1 MVQRT
6 LRSTTHVRRVR
17 GNARIVTAFFL
28 IFGVVS
34 GVRGVGAEPG
44 IGTRVLTHT
53 SAAKL
58 RVGSHD
64 LGALNAGTVLTVEK
78 VRGAW
83 LWIRTGSRQGWILR
97 SEVVPCSEA
106 IAVFTAAIGRDPRDV
121 DAFIGRG
128 VARHV
133 HGQVQEAIADFGAAM
148 GLDPDRDDLYNNRG
162 VVLLESGEVDRAIAD
177 FSEAMRR
184 APRGSIAPG
193 NRAAA
198 LAQKGELDR
207 ALADYTAAI
216 ELSRDVA
223 GLLADTQGGQDRGS
237 LVAVKHLRGRADIWR
252 LKRKHDMALADYTE
266 ALLLDPADAPSL
278 LGRGIIFGEKGRFDQ
293 AVADL
298 TEVIRI
304 DPDDPRGYTNRGY
317 FRSLQGDHDRAIA
330 DFDEAIRL
338 GPDDAQSYLWRG
350 TIRALRAAAQPAP
363 SPASGGKDRQ
373 KSGDARGVALADFDA
388 AIRLSPSDPMAY
400 RCRAAALARLG
411 EHKQALADYDAAL
424 RLDPSDPGSANAR
437 AELLAVGRK
446 L

>member
-1 MVQRT
+1 M
-6 LRSTTHVRRVR
+6 
-17 GNARIVTAFFL
+17 TAFL
-28 IFGVVS
+28 LAIGVVS
-34 GVRGVGAEPG
+34 GVRGGEADPG
-44 IGTRVLTHT
+44 IGTRVLTCT

-106 IAVFTAAIGRDPRDV
+106 IAVFTAAIGRDPRNV
-121 DAFIGRG
+121 DAYIGRG

-133 HGQVQEAIADFGAAM
+133 HGQAEGAIADFGAAIA
-148 GLDPDRDDLYNNRG
+148 LDPDRDDLYNNRG
-162 VVLLESGEVDRAIAD
+162 VVLLEAGEVDRAIAD
-177 FSEAMRR
+177 FSEAIRR

-216 ELSRDVA
+216 ELHRDVA
-223 GLLADTQGGQDRGS
+223 GLLADTQGGQERGS
-237 LVAVKHLRGRADIWR
+237 LVAVKHLRGRADVWR

-266 ALLLDPADAPSL
+266 ALLLDPADASSL
-278 LGRGIIFGEKGRFDQ
+278 LGRGIVFGEKGQFGQ
-293 AVADL
+293 ALADL
-298 TEVIRI
+298 TEAIRI
-304 DPDDPRGYTNRGY
+304 DPDDPRGYKNRGY
-317 FRSLQGDHDRAIA
+317 FLSLQGDHERAIA
-330 DFDEAIRL
+330 DFNEAIRL

-350 TIRALRAAAQPAP
+350 TIRALRAAARTATPP
-363 SPASGGKDRQ
+363 DSGEEDRQ
-373 KSGDARGVALADFDA
+373 KSGDARGLALADFDA

-411 EHKQALADYDAAL
+411 EHKQALADYDAAI
-424 RLDPSDPGSANAR
+424 RLDPSDPGSASAR
-437 AELLAVGRK
+437 AELLAVDRK

>member
-1 MVQRT
+1 MVRWT
-6 LRSTTHVRRVR
+6 LRSAARVR
-17 GNARIVTAFFL
+17 PVRETLRNATVILLT
-28 IFGVVS
+28 FGVVS
-34 GVRGVGAEPG
+34 GVRGGEAEPG
-44 IGTRVLTHT
+44 VGTRVLTHT

-64 LGALNAGTVLTVEK
+64 LGTLNAGTILTVEK

-106 IAVFTAAIGRDPRDV
+106 VAVFTAALGRDPRDV
-121 DAFIGRG
+121 DALIGRG
-128 VARHV
+128 VARHA
-133 HGQVQEAIADFGAAM
+133 HGQADGAIADFKAAI
-148 GLDPDRDDLYNNRG
+148 GLDPNRDDVYNNRG
-162 VVLLESGEVDRAIAD
+162 VVLLEAGEVDRAIAD

-216 ELSRDVA
+216 ELHRDVA
-223 GLLADTQGGQDRGS
+223 GLLADTQGGQERGS
-237 LVAVKHLRGRADIWR
+237 LVAVKHLRGRADVWR

-266 ALLLDPADAPSL
+266 ALLLDPADAASL
-278 LGRGIIFGEKGRFDQ
+278 LGRGIVFGEKRQFGQ

-298 TEVIRI
+298 TEAIRL
-304 DPDDPRGYTNRGY
+304 DPDDPRAYKNRGY
-317 FRSLQGDHDRAIA
+317 FRSLQGDHESAIA
-330 DFDEAIRL
+330 DFNEAIRL
-338 GPDDAQSYLWRG
+338 GPEDAQSYLWRG
-350 TIRALRAAAQPAP
+350 TIRALKTAARTVP
-363 SPASGGKDRQ
+363 SPDS
-373 KSGDARGVALADFDA
+373 SSDARGTALADFDA
-388 AIRLSPSDPMAY
+388 AIRLSPSDPTAY

-411 EHKQALADYDAAL
+411 DHKQALADYDAAI
-424 RLDPSDPGSANAR
+424 RLDPSDPWSASAR